1 MKRGLALQG
10 AASPTKMV
18 TQRLSAFFLSVCPPK
33 VPPSLCSSRYT
44 SRRRAEVL
52 YSARN
57 PEERKQYY
65 DTLNSQ
71 IQSRSEEMQRNK
83 RNEEEEQVR
92 RGRGGEKRS

>member
-1 MKRGLALQG
+1 M
-10 AASPTKMV
+10 
-18 TQRLSAFFLSVCPPK
+18 
-33 VPPSLCSSRYT
+33 
-44 SRRRAEVL
+44 L